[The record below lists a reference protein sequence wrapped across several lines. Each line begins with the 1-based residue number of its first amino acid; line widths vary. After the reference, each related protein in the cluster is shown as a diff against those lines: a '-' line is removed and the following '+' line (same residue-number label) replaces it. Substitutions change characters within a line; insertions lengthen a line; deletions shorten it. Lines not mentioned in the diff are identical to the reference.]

1 MSTRPVLLLFVLG
14 CLLFFVAL
22 GNHQLQGSTEP
33 RVAGIAMEMH
43 LDNDWV
49 TPRLNGQPFLEK
61 PPLSLWLD
69 AGAIRLFGANTWA
82 VRLASA
88 VAGLLS
94 LLALYGA
101 LRKLGR
107 PVAIAAGAAVLLAT
121 MGSYWGNVRQVGED
135 SLLTLGVTLALLA
148 FFLAN
153 REWAAHGRRSV
164 GFWAVF
170 ALGIAI
176 ATLSKGVLGLA
187 LPGAV
192 IFAFLVAQSV
202 IEKRLVL
209 ADWVWPAAVTVI
221 ALLPLA
227 VWLVFLYQS
236 GGSAAIKEVLWAN
249 SIGRFSGGFSEAG
262 HFEPFYYY
270 LGKLPQS
277 FLPWNILVYVGL
289 WHFCRKMRA
298 SPYMLF
304 FSLWL
309 LAQLTLLTLASS
321 KRMVYLMSLT
331 PAAAVIAAE
340 YSAVLLER
348 LRERSAT
355 SAWAQPLVRHQRA
368 FIVGVLGLMVVS
380 YLGVAI
386 WVMPR
391 EDRNQSFTPLTEQM
405 RALQESGRRVVLFT
419 PSERLAGAGVFYT
432 QSVLVALQTEDQLN
446 SFLSESPNNVAVME
460 RQDDPVAPLKILKK
474 IVVGDRAY
482 YFLVM

>member
-1 MSTRPVLLLFVLG
+1 MSTRPVFLLFVLG

-43 LDNDWV
+43 LYNDWV

-69 AGAIRLFGANTWA
+69 AGAIKLFGANTWA

-94 LLALYGA
+94 MLALYGA

-107 PVAIAAGAAVLLAT
+107 PVMIAAGASVLLAT

-135 SLLTLGVTLALLA
+135 SLLSLGVTLALLA

-153 REWAAHGRRSV
+153 REWATQRRRSL
-164 GFWAVF
+164 GLWLLFAV
-170 ALGIAI
+170 GIAI

-192 IFAFLVAQSV
+192 IFAFLVAESL
-202 IEKRLVL
+202 IEKRFVF
-209 ADWVWPAAVTVI
+209 ADWVWPALVTLV

-227 VWLVFLYQS
+227 VWLGFLYQS
-236 GGSAAIKEVLWAN
+236 GGSSAIKEVLWAN
-249 SIGRFSGGFSEAG
+249 SFGRFSGGFSAAG

-289 WHFCRKMRA
+289 WHFCKKMRA

-331 PAAAVIAAE
+331 PAAAVIAVE

-348 LRERSAT
+348 LHQRSAT
-355 SAWAQPLVRHQRA
+355 SPWAQRLVRHQRTW
-368 FIVGVLGLMVVS
+368 ILGVLGLMVVS
-380 YLGVAI
+380 YLAVAI
-386 WVMPR
+386 WVIPR
-391 EDRNQSFTPLTEQM
+391 EDRTESFTPLTEQI
-405 RALQESGRRVVLFT
+405 RALQDSGQRVVLFT
-419 PSERLAGAGVFYT
+419 PSERLAGASVFYT
-432 QSVLVALQTEDQLN
+432 QSVLVALQTEEQLDV
-446 SFLSESPNNVAVME
+446 FLRESPNNVAIME
-460 RQDDPVAPLKILKK
+460 RQDDPAAPLKILKK
-474 IVVGDRAY
+474 VVVGKRAY
-482 YFLVM
+482 YFMVM